1 MAFIC
6 VKVIMEDV
14 QDTKSLLK
22 AMEKEGFGT
31 DDIVGIAAK
40 TEGNGGVNDFGRV
53 LVDRMLRDFFVSNGS
68 RTREQAMEIPIAL
81 SGGCPGFITPHL
93 NVFAK
98 VKDTK
103 PTDEPRLAVGK
114 SARLSSSRGCK
125 KNAGWVYGARR
136 STSLCGRP
144 M

>member
-6 VKVIMEDV
+6 AKVIMEDV

-22 AMEKEGFGT
+22 VMEKEGFGT

-98 VKDTK
+98 VTADLIPVKLPGPVTTIIFFID
-103 PTDEPRLAVGK
+103 L
-114 SARLSSSRGCK
+114 
-125 KNAGWVYGARR
+125 
-136 STSLCGRP
+136 
-144 M
+144 